1 MGFFQEFFSNLDEPA
16 LEIMWFKTTKSDD
29 ESNKLKEEN
38 RKLKLLVKKL
48 LQEQIREEK
57 RKEIDFDDLS

>member
-1 MGFFQEFFSNLDEPA
+1 LDEPA